1 MPRPKF
7 EPSAEQRRLV
17 EGMAALGIP
26 ETDIAKNVGPKPIDP
41 KTLRKHFRRELSTG
55 AMKATARV
63 AETLYQMAT
72 SGTSVAAT
80 IFWMKCR
87 GGWRENRGPEPG
99 GPGSAPVE
107 GVTHAELDK
116 QITDE
121 LARIEATGN
130 AASVPGIPDA
140 ATETA
145 PEVHVEGL
153 EGKTGATGA

>member
-17 EGMAALGIP
+17 ERMAALGTP
-26 ETDIAKNVGPKPIDP
+26 ETEIAKNVGPEGIDP

-55 AMKATARV
+55 ATKATTRV

-72 SGTSVAAT
+72 SGTCPAAS

-87 GGWRENRGPEPG
+87 GGWRENRELGPSGPAVVPG
-99 GPGSAPVE
+99 E

-121 LARIEATGN
+121 LDRIEAAGN
-130 AASVPGIPDA
+130 AAIVPGDPDA
-140 ATETA
+140 GKETA
-145 PEVHVEGL
+145 PGVHVEGL
-153 EGKTGATGA
+153 EGET